1 MGLRSLWYS
10 SRCFG
15 RGLRRLFFRAAVE
28 AGLHYEPRVLESG
41 QGHGFP
47 SARCLSIEV
56 MPLLC
61 VVVFFVFFFPSTTLH
76 GTEGT
81 TRRLDS
87 GMIEFTWAAAS
98 GIAAFSTCTADA
110 TRVRCN
116 VGTVSRVGMFSK
128 SRTGTWAGPA

>member
-1 MGLRSLWYS
+1 MGLYSLLYS

-15 RGLRRLFFRAAVE
+15 RGLRRFFFRAAVE

-56 MPLLC
+56 IPVLC
-61 VVVFFVFFFPSTTLH
+61 IVFFPLPTLH
-76 GTEGT
+76 DNGGT